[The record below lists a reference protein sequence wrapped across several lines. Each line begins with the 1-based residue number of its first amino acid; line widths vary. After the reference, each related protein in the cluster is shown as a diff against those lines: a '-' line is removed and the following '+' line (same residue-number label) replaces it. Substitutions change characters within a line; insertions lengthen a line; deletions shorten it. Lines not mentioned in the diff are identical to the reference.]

1 MTKKE
6 KIIKYKTSINKIKA
20 STLKEL
26 GFKSK
31 TIAKNFAKLT
41 DVNPKEYSNEE
52 LLLTALK
59 NKLSMFQKLGLEFN
73 FIKSFD
79 YSSPKVKENKQK
91 KKEKKNKE
99 TLEKINELEKKLEPN
114 FVIKIL
120 GDKNVDYL
128 FKSDIT
134 ETSLV
139 KTSDHYLKFMDFKMP
154 TNKNYMPWEK
164 TEHTRKKTLFLEI
177 VLSKCVKP
185 QV

>member
-20 STLKEL
+20 STLKEI

-31 TIAKNFAKLT
+31 LIAKNFAKLT

-79 YSSPKVKENKQK
+79 YSSPKVRENRQK
-91 KKEKKNKE
+91 KKEKKYNE
-99 TLEKINELEKKLEPN
+99 TLEKINEIKKNIEQN
-114 FVIKIL
+114 IYIKIIS
-120 GDKNVDYL
+120 DKQVNYY
-128 FKSDIT
+128 SIT
-134 ETSLV
+134 ILYYYS
-139 KTSDHYLKFMDFKMP
+139 
-154 TNKNYMPWEK
+154 
-164 TEHTRKKTLFLEI
+164 I
-177 VLSKCVKP
+177 
-185 QV
+185 

>member
-79 YSSPKVKENKQK
+79 YSSPKVKENRK
-91 KKEKKNKE
+91 KKQEKKYNE
-99 TLEKINELEKKLEPN
+99 TLEKLNKIEKSFEQK
-114 FVIKIL
+114 FHIKIL
-120 GDKNVDYL
+120 NDKQVDYFL
-128 FKSDIT
+128 N
-134 ETSLV
+134 
-139 KTSDHYLKFMDFKMP
+139 LKLLKNHL
-154 TNKNYMPWEK
+154 NKHQ
-164 TEHTRKKTLFLEI
+164 TI
-177 VLSKCVKP
+177 I
-185 QV
+185 

>member
-59 NKLSMFQKLGLEFN
+59 NKFLYY
-73 FIKSFD
+73 II
-79 YSSPKVKENKQK
+79 
-91 KKEKKNKE
+91 
-99 TLEKINELEKKLEPN
+99 TWKIIILLIIMKKLNLKEY
-114 FVIKIL
+114 IL
-120 GDKNVDYL
+120 KH
-128 FKSDIT
+128 K
-134 ETSLV
+134 
-139 KTSDHYLKFMDFKMP
+139 LK
-154 TNKNYMPWEK
+154 
-164 TEHTRKKTLFLEI
+164 L
-177 VLSKCVKP
+177 
-185 QV
+185 